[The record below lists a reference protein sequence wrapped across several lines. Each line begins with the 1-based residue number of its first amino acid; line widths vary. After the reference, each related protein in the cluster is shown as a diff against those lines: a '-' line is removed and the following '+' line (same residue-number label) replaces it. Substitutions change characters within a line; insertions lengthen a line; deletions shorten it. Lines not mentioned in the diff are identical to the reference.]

1 MDPLLERNAGV
12 TREGR
17 TILALNAGSASLKY
31 SLHHAVEPCDVIA
44 AGQTDG
50 GDGHAEDQLNDVLG
64 RLPRGVETTIAG
76 VGHRIVHGGPHYT
89 AHTLITPDVLLGL
102 HRVQHFAPLHVPQQ
116 LALVHACQHRLFAR
130 PQVACLDTAFHRDL
144 PDSAQRLP
152 LPRRFH
158 DAGVRRYGFHG
169 LAFASVVEQLH
180 AAGDPALRQG
190 QAILAHLGGGASLV
204 ALRNGQPIDTSM
216 AFSPSAGLLMSTRS
230 GDIDPGALAFA
241 MELEHLTPAQLR
253 TITARESGMLA
264 ISETSGDMRQLL
276 AAEADDQRAAAAITA
291 FCYRLR
297 QWVGAFT
304 AALEGL
310 DLLVFS
316 GGVGEHAAPI
326 RARVCAG
333 LAHLGVSLDARLN
346 AQNLPVISDSNS
358 RVAVRIVNV
367 DEQRQIARA
376 TARLTAGTTGQ

>member
-12 TREGR
+12 TPKDR
-17 TILALNAGSASLKY
+17 TILALNAGSATLKF
-31 SLHHAVEPCDVIA
+31 SLHHAVEPCDVIV

-50 GDGHAEDQLNDVLG
+50 GDGHAEDQLDDVLG
-64 RLPRGVETTIAG
+64 RLPRGLETTIAAI
-76 VGHRIVHGGPHYT
+76 GHRIVHGGPRYT
-89 AHTLITPDVLLGL
+89 AHTPITPEVLLGL
-102 HRVQHFAPLHVPQQ
+102 QRVQQFAPLHVPHQ
-116 LALVHACQHRLFAR
+116 LALVQACQHRLLNR

-144 PDSAQRLP
+144 PDIAQRLP

-169 LAFASVVEQLH
+169 LAFASVVEQLLSR
-180 AAGDPALRQG
+180 GEPALMQG
-190 QAILAHLGGGASLV
+190 RTILAHLGGGASLV
-204 ALRNGQPIDTSM
+204 ALRNGKPIDTSM
-216 AFSPSAGLLMSTRS
+216 AFSPQGGLLMSTRC

-241 MELEHLTPAQLR
+241 MELEHLTPAQIR

-276 AAEADDQRAAAAITA
+276 AAEADDPRAAAAVA
-291 FCYRLR
+291 AYCYRLR
-297 QWVGAFT
+297 QSIGAFA

-326 RARVCAG
+326 RARVASG
-333 LAHLGVSLDARLN
+333 LAHLGVSLDSRRN
-346 AQNLPVISDSNS
+346 AQNLPSISDSHS
-358 RVAVRIVNV
+358 RVAVRIVSV
-367 DEQRQIARA
+367 DEQRQIALT
-376 TARLTAGTTGQ
+376 TARLTAGVTAQ

>member
-17 TILALNAGSASLKY
+17 TILALNAGSATLKF
-31 SLHHAVEPCDVIA
+31 SLHHAAEPCDVIA

-64 RLPRGVETTIAG
+64 RLPRGLETTIAA
-76 VGHRIVHGGPHYT
+76 VGHRVVHGGPHYT
-89 AHTLITPDVLLGL
+89 AHSLITPDVLLGL
-102 HRVQHFAPLHVPQQ
+102 HRVQQFAPLHVPHQ
-116 LALVHACQHRLFAR
+116 LALVHACQHRFFTR

-144 PDSAQRLP
+144 PDIAQRLP

-169 LAFASVVEQLH
+169 LAFASVVEQLL
-180 AAGDPALRQG
+180 ARGEPALTQG
-190 QAILAHLGGGASLV
+190 RTILAHLGGGASLV
-204 ALRNGQPIDTSM
+204 ALRDGRPVDTSM
-216 AFSPSAGLLMSTRS
+216 AFSPQGGLLMSTRC

-276 AAEADDQRAAAAITA
+276 AAEADDQRAASAVAAY
-291 FCYRLR
+291 CYRLR
-297 QWVGAFT
+297 QTIGAFT

-326 RARVCAG
+326 RARVTSA
-333 LAHLGVSLDARLN
+333 LAHLGVSLDSRRN
-346 AQNLPVISDSNS
+346 AQNLPSISDSNS
-358 RVAVRIVNV
+358 RVAVRIVSV
-367 DEQRQIARA
+367 DEERQIALT
-376 TARLTAGTTGQ
+376 TARLTAGITAQ